1 MRIGSY
7 IYSNIKNFSIA
18 PTHPSLPND
27 QMDLESQ
34 NKVIGLAGAA
44 LGCAFLKWVMVHF
57 KLRTIS
63 QQLDH
68 VDALLRAAEEGRA
81 NAAKERGE
89 SSGINRFWQSLKTK
103 ARGADDALCK
113 TLREGLPFGKKKAKK
128 DAPPVDRPTPPVD
141 HPAPPVDRPAPP
153 VNRPAP
159 PVDPLAPPVNLLA
172 PGHSPLAPGPVDPR
186 ASTKNKQLEGLAER
200 LVRVEDQI
208 RHSDERDTIKAEC
221 SGARVEY

>member
-81 NAAKERGE
+81 NAAKER
-89 SSGINRFWQSLKTK
+89 
-103 ARGADDALCK
+103 
-113 TLREGLPFGKKKAKK
+113 REF
-128 DAPPVDRPTPPVD
+128 
-141 HPAPPVDRPAPP
+141 
-153 VNRPAP
+153 
-159 PVDPLAPPVNLLA
+159 
-172 PGHSPLAPGPVDPR
+172 
-186 ASTKNKQLEGLAER
+186 
-200 LVRVEDQI
+200 
-208 RHSDERDTIKAEC
+208 RHQ
-221 SGARVEY
+221 